1 MLIQNKIGVLAAFET
16 NQRRVDYILLEWYEA
31 RKRILRKTTL
41 SGKEISI
48 KFLNENPE
56 LTEGDVLFADDTSII
71 AVSILPCDC
80 IVVQPKNI
88 FEMASVCYEIG
99 NRHLPLFYQA
109 NQLLVPYEMPLYNLL
124 SVKGYDVHQATRKL
138 LQPLKTSVA
147 PHTVGIGDGL
157 FLKNMKKPPTPQR
170 ED

>member
-16 NQRRVDYILLEWYEA
+16 NQRLVDYILLEWYEA
-31 RKRILRKTTL
+31 RKRILKKTTL

-56 LTEGDVLFADDTSII
+56 LTEGDVLFADDINII

-80 IVVQPKNI
+80 IVVQPKNM

-99 NRHLPLFYQA
+99 NKHLPLFYEGD
-109 NQLLVPYEMPLYNLL
+109 QLLVPYEMPLYNLL

-138 LQPLKTSVA
+138 LHPLKTSVV
-147 PHTVGIGDGL
+147 PHTVAIGDGL
-157 FLKNMKKPPTPQR
+157 FSKIIKSPPTHQR
-170 ED
+170 QD